1 MKTLCLNYRGLRR
14 SEAVQE
20 IRSLI
25 QLHRPCLVFLS
36 EMRLFFDH
44 VDGLKRSLGMPHG
57 LGWEAT
63 GGEEAWRSSGLEM
76 LM

>member
-1 MKTLCLNYRGLRR
+1 MPELPWSKAIRGSSRNTYLDT
-14 SEAVQE
+14 ATPP
-20 IRSLI
+20 LFG
-25 QLHRPCLVFLS
+25 LLVGDAA
-36 EMRLFFDH
+36 LFFYH